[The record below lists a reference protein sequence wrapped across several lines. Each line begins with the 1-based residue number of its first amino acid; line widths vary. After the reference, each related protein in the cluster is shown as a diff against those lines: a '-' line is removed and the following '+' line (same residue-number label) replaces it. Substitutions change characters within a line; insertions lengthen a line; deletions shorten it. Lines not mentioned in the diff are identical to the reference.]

1 MPRAPLIG
9 QSNKQFSTFPVRRIV
24 FWLVAVTTLVN
35 ANHLLNMMIGTGWPA
50 TLGLA
55 FCCTFLCLTVRLPL
69 RHVLGTSGSLIVASL
84 ASYLFI
90 GLSTALVVGAP
101 LDHPADSSLPFRVG
115 VAIVTLMAVA
125 FGAALTLL
133 RVGIEALLKGILAI
147 LTVTCI
153 LILATPLLMDHI
165 LTSLPERWHPLSYTS
180 RSRFAGTFTSSTA
193 ASTVAC
199 YAAALA
205 LSFLTYG
212 QHRIFATMALSLA
225 CAATILTTS
234 RAGFISLGVVFLSF
248 LIPMAS
254 QYRRKR
260 IFFLMWIVLPSVV
273 SGIVWTVVTRA
284 RLAGLQGSLSARSR
298 WFFDFDTPDVSGET
312 MYSRFALWP
321 LSLSRIAESPLFG
334 HGIAQFHR
342 LEGAPI
348 CQIDLP
354 CGSHNS
360 FLMLWGEAGILP
372 LTLLVLGIGSL
383 LWTCWR
389 LPRSVATSSVTGW
402 TLCFSLACM
411 ARDSVPYLVWN
422 SFIIGLS
429 CALMA
434 HATRESHR
442 QQRGSSKTQRT
453 SPQTKFDNATP
464 PVMG

>member
-1 MPRAPLIG
+1 MPGASLAG
-9 QSNKQFSTFPVRRIV
+9 QSNQQFSAFPVRRIA

-35 ANHLLNMMIGTGWPA
+35 ANHFLNMMSGTGWPA
-50 TLGLA
+50 TLGLT

-69 RHVLGTSGSLIVASL
+69 RHVLGTPGSLIVAAL

-101 LDHPADSSLPFRVG
+101 LDHPADSSLPLRVG

-125 FGAALTLL
+125 FGASVTLL
-133 RVGIEALLKGILAI
+133 QIGIETLLKGILTI

-153 LILATPLLMDHI
+153 LILATPLLMDHVF
-165 LTSLPERWHPLSYTS
+165 TALPERWHPLSYTS
-180 RSRFAGTFTSSTA
+180 RSRFVGTFTSSTV

-199 YAAALA
+199 YAAVLA

-212 QHRIFATMALSLA
+212 QHRIFATIALSLA

-234 RAGFISLGVVFLSF
+234 RAGFVSLGVVFLSF
-248 LIPMAS
+248 LIPLAS
-254 QYRRKR
+254 QYHRKR
-260 IFFLMWIVLPSVV
+260 IFFPMWIVLPSVV
-273 SGIVWTVVTRA
+273 GGMVWTATRV
-284 RLAGLQGSLSARSR
+284 RGGVQGSLSARLR
-298 WFFDFDTPDVSGET
+298 WFFDFNTPDVSGDA

-334 HGIAQFHR
+334 HGVAQFHR

-389 LPRSVATSSVTGW
+389 LPRSVATSTVAGW

-411 ARDSVPYLVWN
+411 ARDSEPYLVWN
-422 SFIIGLS
+422 SFILGLS
-429 CALMA
+429 CVLVA
-434 HATRESHR
+434 HATRESR
-442 QQRGSSKTQRT
+442 WQRASFR
-453 SPQTKFDNATP
+453 A
-464 PVMG
+464 